1 VSGTVQRVAGS
12 TLIMAGLTLAGVE
25 LFTLIWQ
32 MGAPG
37 QYELI
42 ARGGD
47 LVIVLSG
54 ILLGAVA
61 LTMITVGRLTRD
73 LQVGFAQRFLLPGL
87 AAVVTG
93 YLATSVLA
101 LWVMV
106 PIGLVNL
113 VLREAITWLLVGGAV
128 WIGVRLVRKGGPP

>member
-42 ARGGD
+42 ARGGTSS
-47 LVIVLSG
+47 LFYREFS
-54 ILLGAVA
+54 LG
-61 LTMITVGRLTRD
+61 RSR
-73 LQVGFAQRFLLPGL
+73 
-87 AAVVTG
+87 
-93 YLATSVLA
+93 
-101 LWVMV
+101 
-106 PIGLVNL
+106 
-113 VLREAITWLLVGGAV
+113 
-128 WIGVRLVRKGGPP
+128 